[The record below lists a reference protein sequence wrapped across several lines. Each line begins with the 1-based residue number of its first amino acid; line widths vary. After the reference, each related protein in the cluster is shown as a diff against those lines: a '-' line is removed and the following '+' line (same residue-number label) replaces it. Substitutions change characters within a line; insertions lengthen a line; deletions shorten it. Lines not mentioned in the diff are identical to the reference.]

1 MTTHRKILLA
11 GTAVFLGALAV
22 VSAVAFPS
30 ALGQVQRAF
39 AAQIEAPATPAVN
52 TEAPFPD
59 GIRGS
64 VCQDEANEI
73 VSHLADKSNLATPE
87 VVLDV
92 SNTHSILANAGA
104 LYDVETGTIYLATC
118 VKIDVL
124 VHEFGHHVM
133 QERAGRSWPAH
144 LKLAQSFCIEN
155 ATCEGLWV
163 EGEPFPGV
171 EHAAHCI
178 GNMIFV
184 LDSSL
189 GAPSDRTYTKC
200 YGMERT
206 RLAAH
211 ILEDPSEHGGHSH

>member
-11 GTAVFLGALAV
+11 GTTVLLGALVAI
-22 VSAVAFPS
+22 SAVAFPS

-39 AAQIEAPATPAVN
+39 AVQIEAPATPAVN
-52 TEAPFPD
+52 TDAPFPD

-64 VCQDEANEI
+64 ICQDEAREI
-73 VSHLADKSNLATPE
+73 VSHLATKFNLAAPE

-92 SNTHSILANAGA
+92 SNTHPVLPKAGA
-104 LYDVETGTIYLATC
+104 LYDVETGTIYFATC

-133 QERAGRSWPAH
+133 QERAGRSWPEH
-144 LKLAQSFCIEN
+144 LKLAQSFCGEN

-200 YGMERT
+200 YGAGRT
-206 RLAAH
+206 LLAAH
-211 ILEDPSEHGGHSH
+211 ILEGPSEHGGHSH